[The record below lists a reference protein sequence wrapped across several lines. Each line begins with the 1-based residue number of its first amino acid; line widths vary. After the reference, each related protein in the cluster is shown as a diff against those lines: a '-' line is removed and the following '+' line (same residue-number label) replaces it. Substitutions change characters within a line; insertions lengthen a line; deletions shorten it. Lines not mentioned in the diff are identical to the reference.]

1 MKRLFPFLLL
11 LSLVF
16 GLTGAQ
22 GPIEGQHS
30 GNALRS
36 SLANAIVAEEGS
48 KACHVYGKIK
58 FVDNFA
64 DYQVEVVDH
73 HEDLRVEYVD
83 NFADDPGKWEIVEH
97 HEDYKIE
104 IVDHHEDF
112 TIKEVDNFPG
122 CD

>member
-1 MKRLFPFLLL
+1 MKRLLPLSVAALLL
-11 LSLVF
+11 ISVSGTSVHSDNSAQKA
-16 GLTGAQ
+16 GLRAAIADALGASD
-22 GPIEGQHS
+22 E
-30 GNALRS
+30 
-36 SLANAIVAEEGS
+36 S

-58 FVDNFA
+58 FVDSFA
-64 DYQVEVVDH
+64 DYEVKVVDH

-83 NFADDPGKWEIVEH
+83 NFADEAGKWEVVDH